1 MQGLKQLNN
10 IELFLINFFFIFAFP
25 SKSVLYAVGI
35 SYIGYRYIWN
45 NLVLLP

>member
-1 MQGLKQLNN
+1 MQGHKQLNN

-35 SYIGYRYIWN
+35 SYIGYIYIWN